1 MFEKHC
7 PVCGMDVKK
16 EIGVKRFGKYFCS
29 VNHGEKYAQ
38 IVNEREREQRENNR
52 GSGGCC

>member
-29 VNHGEKYAQ
+29 VDHGEKYAQ
-38 IVNEREREQRENNR
+38 IVNEREKEQREGNR
-52 GSGGCC
+52 NSGGCC

>member
-7 PVCGMDVKK
+7 PICGMNVKK

-29 VNHGEKYAQ
+29 VEHGEKYAQ
-38 IVNEREREQRENNR
+38 IVNQREQREDNR